1 MTIYCKIKKYIVYF
15 NGKADL
21 RHNKTPKGV
30 ILVSKK
36 NKIEKEQAPSENTQA
51 VENAE
56 TAEGETKNASFKAMI
71 TKCIAAVVCA
81 GIVCGSAIAG
91 TEKYTSAKVKVAEL
105 TPVTVAANA
114 NGGSYN
120 APASSDTDTSGTSYN
135 EDTGDAAD
143 TSTDIDVVEP
153 VVDGG
158 DTSTGN
164 DTTKAPA
171 SASEMSKAQIITLF
185 NNAANNAKKG
195 AKSIHQNY
203 AKNTQVSG
211 IELNNKMLAS
221 LADKLIAANMGEDEA
236 KHDKT
241 YTGGDKAGYFPVAGQ
256 QWASKLTEAD
266 VKSATVTEKNGVYS
280 VVIKLLDDTQKNP
293 KVGEGHTGK
302 AFSLVT
308 KEQIVEGAGS
318 AGMAVIKEESI
329 KVGHS
334 GGVIKATIDK
344 DGKLKTANYYRVWK
358 LELTAL
364 GIDVGI
370 SFGIEEDY
378 NINW

>member
-1 MTIYCKIKKYIVYF
+1 M
-15 NGKADL
+15 
-21 RHNKTPKGV
+21 
-30 ILVSKK
+30 SKK
-36 NKIEKEQAPSENTQA
+36 NKIKEIEQAPAENTQA
-51 VENAE
+51 AENAE

-81 GIVCGSAIAG
+81 GIVCGSAVVG
-91 TEKYTSAKVKVAEL
+91 TEKLTAAKIKVAEL
-105 TPVTVAANA
+105 TPVTVAASS

-120 APASSDTDTSGTSYN
+120 APVSSDTTDTSGTSYN
-135 EDTGDAAD
+135 EDTGDVAD

-153 VVDGG
+153 VDDGTADSTPTGG
-158 DTSTGN
+158 DSTS
-164 DTTKAPA
+164 KAPA
-171 SASEMSKAQIITLF
+171 GASEMSKAQIITLF

-211 IELNNKMLAS
+211 IELSNKMLAS

-241 YTGGDKAGYFPVAGQ
+241 YTGGDMAGYFPVAGQ
-256 QWASKLTEAD
+256 QWSSKLTEAD

-280 VVIKLLDDTQKNP
+280 VVIKLLDDTQKNL

-364 GIDVGI
+364 GIDIGI